1 MREKVYRSRV
11 ANVNE
16 LEMRLI
22 DEWGRFDQSI
32 VDAAIAASGAVIA
45 ALVSVERGTL

>member
-1 MREKVYRSRV
+1 MQEKVYRSRIV
-11 ANVNE
+11 NVNE

-32 VDAAIAASGAVIA
+32 VDPATTASGAV
-45 ALVSVERGTL
+45 V